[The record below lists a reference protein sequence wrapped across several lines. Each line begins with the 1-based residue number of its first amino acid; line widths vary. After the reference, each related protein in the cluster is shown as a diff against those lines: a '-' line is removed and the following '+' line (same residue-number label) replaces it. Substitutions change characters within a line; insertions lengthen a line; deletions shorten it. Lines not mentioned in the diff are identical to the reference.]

1 VQDLT
6 KLLAKRKREE
16 DREKEEKVNH
26 NINKYF
32 SAKPATAAAP
42 KVKVRHNVRK
52 REYRPD
58 HDLQHTK
65 TADDNAFLEDLLGE
79 VGSTVS
85 TRRFTA
91 TKPVKTESRRKTRLL
106 SPPLP
111 DARENQNR
119 NRRAQQPVAAL
130 DTPPA
135 TQFEED
141 DDAGLPQIND
151 DDIIM
156 SDAVAPSSPVARAV
170 ERKAQTA
177 IKIEEED
184 DDMMEVAQ
192 AVGHSGVAPTS
203 VNIAGARP
211 VPKIV
216 KTEALPTP
224 ESSSPPRPTPEV
236 DASSWINVTSK
247 LNVLNSPAS
256 ETVTI
261 GKLASHD
268 ALEEDGSLRF
278 FWFDYTEINGSLLLF
293 GKVKNKKN
301 NTYVS
306 CFVKVDGILRKL
318 FFLPREARHRHGRD
332 TDEEVDMGDV
342 YKEVDGIMSKM
353 RVNMHKIKPSTRKYA
368 FELAGIPKEAE
379 YLKLLYPYDKPA
391 LDMELKGETF
401 SHVFGTNTS
410 LFEQF
415 VLWKNIMGPCWLK
428 IEDADFN
435 SVTNASWCKL
445 ELQVPQA
452 KTISI
457 LEDSGNMDAP
467 PLTMMSIAFRTTMN
481 VKANKQ
487 EILIASARVYQNVS
501 LSDTTPPEKLPC
513 KTITVMRPVG
523 DGYPLHFRTDLE
535 KHIGTVRCQKTE
547 REVLS
552 LFLAELERIDPDV
565 LMGHRLEDLDY
576 SILLSRMRELNTPGW
591 HRIGRLRRSAWPKTF
606 GKGGNNFFAE
616 RQLIAGRLM
625 CDLANDMGKV
635 SILLLGFGSPC

>member
-1 VQDLT
+1 
-6 KLLAKRKREE
+6 
-16 DREKEEKVNH
+16 
-26 NINKYF
+26 
-32 SAKPATAAAP
+32 
-42 KVKVRHNVRK
+42 
-52 REYRPD
+52 
-58 HDLQHTK
+58 
-65 TADDNAFLEDLLGE
+65 
-79 VGSTVS
+79 
-85 TRRFTA
+85 
-91 TKPVKTESRRKTRLL
+91 
-106 SPPLP
+106 
-111 DARENQNR
+111 
-119 NRRAQQPVAAL
+119 
-130 DTPPA
+130 
-135 TQFEED
+135 
-141 DDAGLPQIND
+141 
-151 DDIIM
+151 M
-156 SDAVAPSSPVARAV
+156 
-170 ERKAQTA
+170 
-177 IKIEEED
+177 
-184 DDMMEVAQ
+184 
-192 AVGHSGVAPTS
+192 
-203 VNIAGARP
+203 
-211 VPKIV
+211 
-216 KTEALPTP
+216 
-224 ESSSPPRPTPEV
+224 
-236 DASSWINVTSK
+236 TSK

-261 GKLASHD
+261 GKLASQD

-301 NTYVS
+301 DTYVS

-445 ELQVPQA
+445 ELQVRQA

-467 PLTMMSIAFRTTMN
+467 PLTIMSIALRTTMN

-535 KHIGTVRCQKTE
+535 KHVGTVRCQKTE

-591 HRIGRLRRSAWPKTF
+591 HRIGRLRRSAWPKSF

-635 SILLLGFGSPC
+635 SINSLGICRLY

>member
-1 VQDLT
+1 
-6 KLLAKRKREE
+6 
-16 DREKEEKVNH
+16 
-26 NINKYF
+26 
-32 SAKPATAAAP
+32 
-42 KVKVRHNVRK
+42 
-52 REYRPD
+52 
-58 HDLQHTK
+58 
-65 TADDNAFLEDLLGE
+65 
-79 VGSTVS
+79 
-85 TRRFTA
+85 
-91 TKPVKTESRRKTRLL
+91 
-106 SPPLP
+106 
-111 DARENQNR
+111 
-119 NRRAQQPVAAL
+119 
-130 DTPPA
+130 
-135 TQFEED
+135 
-141 DDAGLPQIND
+141 
-151 DDIIM
+151 
-156 SDAVAPSSPVARAV
+156 
-170 ERKAQTA
+170 
-177 IKIEEED
+177 
-184 DDMMEVAQ
+184 
-192 AVGHSGVAPTS
+192 
-203 VNIAGARP
+203 
-211 VPKIV
+211 
-216 KTEALPTP
+216 
-224 ESSSPPRPTPEV
+224 
-236 DASSWINVTSK
+236 
-247 LNVLNSPAS
+247 
-256 ETVTI
+256 
-261 GKLASHD
+261 
-268 ALEEDGSLRF
+268 
-278 FWFDYTEINGSLLLF
+278 
-293 GKVKNKKN
+293 
-301 NTYVS
+301 
-306 CFVKVDGILRKL
+306 
-318 FFLPREARHRHGRD
+318 
-332 TDEEVDMGDV
+332 MGDV

-445 ELQVPQA
+445 ELQVRQA

-467 PLTMMSIAFRTTMN
+467 PLTIMSIALRTTMN

-535 KHIGTVRCQKTE
+535 KHVGTVRCQKTE

-591 HRIGRLRRSAWPKTF
+591 HRIGRLRRSAWPKSF

-635 SILLLGFGSPC
+635 SIF